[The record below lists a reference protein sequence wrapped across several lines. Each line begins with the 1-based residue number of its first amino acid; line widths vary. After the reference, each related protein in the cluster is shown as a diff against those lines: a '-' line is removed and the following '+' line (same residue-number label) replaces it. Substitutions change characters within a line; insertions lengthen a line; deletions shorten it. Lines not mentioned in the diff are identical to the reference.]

1 MLPHNQNI
9 PISCRFAHRRL
20 SVAFLSVI
28 LMPALLL
35 ILPACTPTPSD
46 SAEISVTRQA
56 AEFED
61 QTATWIIWPT
71 VDHKQGMSNKRV
83 VLDMVAALTDV
94 NQRVNIVVGDE
105 EHFQQAVLET
115 QSYNTSQLINIY
127 EIPNY
132 EWWVRDVGPTFVET
146 ADGGRAVVNFRFN
159 AWGYTDIDDP
169 DIEID
174 AEFARN
180 LANAFDIPVIE
191 SEMISEGGNREV
203 NGKGT
208 LMLTASTEENRNPHL
223 SRSDM
228 EEEFT
233 RLLGVTNVIWLEEG
247 LYEDDH
253 TFLGPLT
260 LSDGSQAY
268 TVITT
273 HGHIDEF
280 SRFVNENTILLAKVA
295 DEDLREEDPVS
306 IENHRRLEINYE
318 ILRQA
323 RDQDGKPFEI
333 IRVPLNK
340 LQIHTMQPGDYVYDY
355 ISTLDYVNDHQFPI
369 GEPVQVI
376 AAASYLNFTIT
387 PGVILAQKYGQEGDP
402 VSMARDQEVK
412 QILESV
418 FPDRKI
424 AMIDAIAVNLG
435 GGGLHC
441 VTIHEPTRP

>member
-46 SAEISVTRQA
+46 SAEFSVTRQA